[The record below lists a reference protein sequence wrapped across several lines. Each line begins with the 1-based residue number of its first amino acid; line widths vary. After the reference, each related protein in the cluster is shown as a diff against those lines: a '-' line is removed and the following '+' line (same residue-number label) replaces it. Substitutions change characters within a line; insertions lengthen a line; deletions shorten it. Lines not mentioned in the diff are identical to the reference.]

1 MKAEGKTRA
10 ILEGLLCALLM
21 AFIVASVWAVVSDYQ
36 SLAVVSDGVT
46 LVGRDLAGMTRDQ
59 VRTAIDESVSAPMMR
74 PLAVTGSGGTWSLDP
89 KGIVTLDVDSMV
101 DQAYAPTRNASIVT
115 RVVSRIAGE
124 PLPAD
129 VQPVHSVATS
139 TLAAWVRQTA
149 AMVDTAPVNAKR
161 AVVKYSI
168 RITPARYGASV
179 DQTKA
184 VDLLAQALTDEA
196 TLTSA
201 SRAVSLP
208 IDAVSPKVLESSFKR
223 AIVVSLSQC
232 RVRLFE
238 GGKLIKSYLCAPG
251 RPAWPTPTGDF
262 SIVRKLANSP
272 WYNPHSTWSASMP
285 DVIPGG
291 PGNPMGDRK
300 IGIDYPGI
308 FLHGIPASEYS
319 SIGTHASHGCMRMMP
334 SAVHDLYGRVKV
346 GDPVF
351 IRS

>member
-1 MKAEGKTRA
+1 LTIPRIYSPDALENKTTCELGPDNLKYIKQVMRLKQGDK
-10 ILEGLLCALLM
+10 INV
-21 AFIVASVWAVVSDYQ
+21 F
-36 SLAVVSDGVT
+36 DGF
-46 LVGRDLAGMTRDQ
+46 GHEF
-59 VRTAIDESVSAPMMR
+59 ESVIKGFTPKTVFIELGKRISQADKEIRITLAQAIPKAGKMDTIVKSAAE
-74 PLAVTGSGGTWSLDP
+74 LGA
-89 KGIVTLDVDSMV
+89 DVIIPFD
-101 DQAYAPTRNASIVT
+101 ATRS
-115 RVVSRIAGE
+115 VSRIAGE

-149 AMVDTAPVNAKR
+149 AMVDTQPVNAKR

-179 DQTKA
+179 NQTKA
-184 VDLLAQALTDEA
+184 VDLIAQALTDEA
-196 TLTSA
+196 ALASA
-201 SRAVSLP
+201 SRSVSLP
-208 IDAVSPKVLESSFKR
+208 IDAVPPKVTESSFGR

-232 RVRLFE
+232 RVRLFD

-300 IGIDYPGI
+300 IGINYPGI

>member
-10 ILEGLLCALLM
+10 VLEYLLCAVLI
-21 AFIVASVWAVVSDYQ
+21 AFIAASVWAAVSDYQ
-36 SLAVVSDGVT
+36 SLAVVSKGVT
-46 LVGRDLAGMTRDQ
+46 LVGRDLSGMTRDQ

-74 PLAVTGSGGTWSLDP
+74 PIAVTGSGGSWSLDP
-89 KGIVTLDVDSMV
+89 KGIVTLDVESMV
-101 DQAYAPTRNASIVT
+101 DQAYAPTRDASIVR
-115 RVVSRIAGE
+115 RVFSRIAGE

-129 VQPVHSVATS
+129 VQPVHSVATA

-149 AMVDTAPVNAKR
+149 ALVDTAPVNAKR
-161 AVVKYSI
+161 RVVKYQI
-168 RITPARYGASV
+168 RITPAVYGASV

-184 VDLLAQALTDEA
+184 VDLIAQTLTDDA
-196 TLTSA
+196 ALASA
-201 SRAVSLP
+201 SRAIALP
-208 IDAVSPKVLESSFKR
+208 IDAVTPKVTESSFGR
-223 AIVVSLSQC
+223 AIVVSISQR
-232 RVRLFE
+232 RVRLFN
-238 GGKLIKSYLCAPG
+238 GAKLVKTYPCAPG

-262 SIVRKLANSP
+262 SIVRKLANAP

-300 IGIDYPGI
+300 IGIDSPGI

-319 SIGTHASHGCMRMMP
+319 SIGTAASHGCMRMMP
-334 SAVHDLYGRVKV
+334 SAVHDLYGRIKV

>member
-1 MKAEGKTRA
+1 MKAQGKTRA

-21 AFIVASVWAVVSDYQ
+21 AFSVASVWAVVSDYQ
-36 SLAVVSDGVT
+36 SLSVVSEGVT
-46 LVGRDLAGMTRDQ
+46 LVGHDLAGMTRDQ
-59 VRTAIDESVSAPMMR
+59 VRTTVDEFVSTPMMQ
-74 PLAVTGSGGTWSLDP
+74 PLTVTGSGGTWSLDP
-89 KGIVTLDVDSMV
+89 KSIVTLDVDSMI
-101 DQAYAPTRNASIVT
+101 DQAYAPARNVSIVT
-115 RVVSRIAGE
+115 RVVSRLAGR

-129 VQPVHSVATS
+129 VKPVRSVATS

-149 AMVDTAPVNAKR
+149 AMIDTEPVNARR
-161 AVVKYSI
+161 AVVKYRI
-168 RITPARYGASV
+168 RITPAVPGASL

-184 VDLLAQALTDEA
+184 VDLLSQALTDDA
-196 TLTSA
+196 TLASA

-208 IDAVSPKVLESSFKR
+208 IDVVAPEVKESSFKR
-223 AIVVSLSQC
+223 AIIVSLSQC

-238 GGKLIKSYLCAPG
+238 GAKLVKTYPCAPG
-251 RPAWPTPTGDF
+251 QPAWPTPTGDF
-262 SIVRKLANSP
+262 TIVRKLANAP

-300 IGIDYPGI
+300 IGINYPGV

-334 SAVHDLYGRVKV
+334 SAIHDLYGRVKV

-351 IRS
+351 IRG